1 MTVASEI
8 RPLPQGRRGSRATHQ
23 TTEAYPH
30 TRGHGGGVRA
40 AGLPGPSHWGPRQR
54 GRPLALRAADPP
66 FGAAGNW
73 QTSCTPAL
81 RLSWSRRPGSPA
93 GNNTAS
99 SLLPFRGRP
108 AALSPGSR
116 APRSAQSRRA
126 GRAPPSR
133 PGAGRRRGQ
142 AGCAAQRVL
151 GPGLLLPRAAGPP
164 TATRSRRA
172 RARPVQRGP
181 PRRAPSHRPL
191 ERASASPR
199 RPLLGQVPTPGSAAR
214 MGREISGRA
223 LPIGP
228 GEMWAG
234 KSLGELC
241 RLGGRSGRRRGEP
254 C

>member
-1 MTVASEI
+1 M
-8 RPLPQGRRGSRATHQ
+8 
-23 TTEAYPH
+23 
-30 TRGHGGGVRA
+30 RA

-54 GRPLALRAADPP
+54 GQPLALRAADPP

-93 GNNTAS
+93 ENNTAS
-99 SLLPFRGRP
+99 SLLPFRGCP
-108 AALSPGSR
+108 ALSPGSGLR
-116 APRSAQSRRA
+116 APRSAAEPS
-126 GRAPPSR
+126 SR
-133 PGAGRRRGQ
+133 PGATKLAGREPEARTGRLCLPTCARAQPPPASRRGPTDGH
-142 AGCAAQRVL
+142 AELEDTGTACGAR
-151 GPGLLLPRAAGPP
+151 PPAAGTKPLP
-164 TATRSRRA
+164 AGA
-172 RARPVQRGP
+172 RVGLTP
-181 PRRAPSHRPL
+181 APIPWS
-191 ERASASPR
+191 
-199 RPLLGQVPTPGSAAR
+199 VPTPGSAAQ

-241 RLGGRSGRRRGEP
+241 RLGGRSGRPRGEH